1 MPRSVSVL
9 ILAAGAS
16 TRMKGE
22 IKQLLPWGKHTLLE
36 DAINQAK
43 IVSKNV
49 YVVLG
54 AYAKEI
60 LETTNLNVEVIQNN
74 NWQMGM
80 GNSISCGLKHIVGI
94 ENPEGILIML
104 ADQPLIDATYLREML
119 KTFEEGE
126 SKIVATAHQS
136 GPGVPAIFDNSILP
150 ELLTLQGDI
159 GARKIIKKHLLQT
172 KLISPNGKEV
182 DVDTNENY
190 LQIIDIQNIKYD

>member
-36 DAINQAK
+36 DAIYQAK

-54 AYAKEI
+54 AYAKKI
-60 LETTNLNVEVIQNN
+60 LKTVSMNVEVIQNN
-74 NWQMGM
+74 NWEMGM
-80 GNSISCGLKHIVGI
+80 GNSISCGLKHIAEI

-119 KTFEEGE
+119 KTFDEGKSE
-126 SKIVATAHQS
+126 IIATAYQS

-150 ELLTLQGDI
+150 ELLSLQGDI
-159 GARKIIKKHLLQT
+159 GARKIIKNHLLRT
-172 KLISPNGKEV
+172 KLISPNGKEI
-182 DVDTNENY
+182 DVDTKENY